1 MMINTKVRLDRDPSV
16 FFMMFRMSLRD
27 FQDLASLKTLRSLKD
42 LNIERPFTPS
52 AKSSTIERTTI
63 MKSKSLAL
71 SYNYKN
77 LKCDC
82 KKKTIKVSYSK
93 EMSRSHGKQF
103 SKGLKGEHCSEEK
116 ISIKQQPVE
125 EG

>member
-1 MMINTKVRLDRDPSV
+1 MMMINTKVRLDRDPSV

-71 SYNYKN
+71 SYN
-77 LKCDC
+77 
-82 KKKTIKVSYSK
+82 
-93 EMSRSHGKQF
+93 
-103 SKGLKGEHCSEEK
+103 
-116 ISIKQQPVE
+116 
-125 EG
+125 

>member
-1 MMINTKVRLDRDPSV
+1 MMMINTKVRLDRDPSV
-16 FFMMFRMSLRD
+16 FFMMFRMSLSD

-82 KKKTIKVSYSK
+82 KKKTI
-93 EMSRSHGKQF
+93 
-103 SKGLKGEHCSEEK
+103 
-116 ISIKQQPVE
+116 
-125 EG
+125 

>member
-1 MMINTKVRLDRDPSV
+1 M
-16 FFMMFRMSLRD
+16 D

-52 AKSSTIERTTI
+52 ARSSTIERTTI

-71 SYNYKN
+71 SYNYEN

-82 KKKTIKVSYSK
+82 KNNYQISYSK